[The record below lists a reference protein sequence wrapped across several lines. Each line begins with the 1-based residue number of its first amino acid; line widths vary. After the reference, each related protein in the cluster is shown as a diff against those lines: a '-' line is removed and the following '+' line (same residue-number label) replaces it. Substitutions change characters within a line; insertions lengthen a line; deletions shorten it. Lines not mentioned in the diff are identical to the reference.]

1 MAIRRLGI
9 SNPTLNTDTSVF
21 TALNATYLCSV
32 IITNKDSVEKT
43 GRVWVVPSGAT
54 LASQYGYIVY
64 DVAVPAGNSIET
76 HRFAISDGD
85 SVWVRG
91 NSSSLSF
98 SLNGIYDSSASI
110 DDHLTDTTNVH
121 GITDTSQLATLTT
134 TNSLNTRLISIELGL
149 GIFD

>member
-1 MAIRRLGI
+1 MAIRRLAI
-9 SNPTLNTDTSVF
+9 SNPFLNTDVSIY
-21 TALNATYLCSV
+21 TANAAYLTSV
-32 IITNKDSVEKT
+32 IITNKDTTAKT
-43 GRVWVVPSGAT
+43 ARVWIRPSGAT
-54 LASQYGYIVY
+54 TASQYGYIVY
-64 DVAVPAGNSIET
+64 DVKVPAGNSIET

-91 NSSSLSF
+91 NSSEISF

-110 DDHLTDTTNVH
+110 DAHIIQTTNVH
-121 GITDTSQLATLTT
+121 GITDTAQLATLTT

>member
-9 SNPTLNTDTSVF
+9 SNPTLNTDTEIFSAVS
-21 TALNATYLCSV
+21 ATYLCSV
-32 IITNKDSVEKT
+32 IVTNKDSVEKT
-43 GRVWVVPSGAT
+43 ARVWVKPSGST
-54 LASQYGYIVY
+54 LASQYGYIIY
-64 DVAVPAGNSIET
+64 DVAVPAANSIET

-110 DDHLTDTTNVH
+110 DDHILETTNVH
-121 GITDTSQLATLTT
+121 GIADTSQLATTTT

>member
-1 MAIRRLGI
+1 MAVRRLGI

-21 TALNATYLCSV
+21 TAVSATYLCSV
-32 IITNKDSVEKT
+32 IVTNKDSVEKT
-43 GRVWVVPSGAT
+43 ARVWVRPSGAT
-54 LASQYGYIVY
+54 LVSQYGYIVY
-64 DVAVPAGNSIET
+64 DVVVPAGNSIET
-76 HRFAISDGD
+76 HRCAISDGD
-85 SVWVRG
+85 AVWVRG

-110 DDHLTDTTNVH
+110 DDHLIDTTNVH
-121 GITDTSQLATLTT
+121 GITDTAQLATLTT

>member
-21 TALNATYLCSV
+21 TASSATYLCSV

-43 GRVWVVPSGAT
+43 GRVWVRPSGAT

-110 DDHLTDTTNVH
+110 DAHIPLTTNVH
-121 GITDTSQLATLTT
+121 GIADTSQLATLTT

>member
-9 SNPTLNTDTSVF
+9 SNPAADTNASVF
-21 TALNATYLCSV
+21 TATSATYLCSV
-32 IITNKDSVEKT
+32 IITNKAASQKT
-43 GRVWVVPSGAT
+43 ARVWVVPSGAT
-54 LASQYGYIVY
+54 QASQYGYIVY
-64 DVAVPAGNSIET
+64 DVAVPAANAIET

-91 NSSSLSF
+91 NSADLSF

-110 DDHLTDTTNVH
+110 DDHLIDTTNVH
-121 GITDTSQLATLTT
+121 GIADTSQLATLTT
-134 TNSLNTRLISIELGL
+134 TNSLNTRLISLELGL

>member
-9 SNPTLNTDTSVF
+9 SNPVANTDTSVF

-32 IITNKDSVEKT
+32 IITNRDAVERNA
-43 GRVWVVPSGAT
+43 RVWVRPSGAT
-54 LASQYGYIVY
+54 QVSQYGYIVY
-64 DVAVPAGNSIET
+64 DVPVPAANSIET

-85 SVWVRG
+85 AVWVRG
-91 NSSSLSF
+91 NNANLSF

-110 DDHLTDTTNVH
+110 DAHIPQTTNVH
-121 GITDTSQLATLTT
+121 GIADTSQLATLST
-134 TNSLNTRLISIELGL
+134 TNALNTRLISLELGL

>member
-9 SNPTLNTDTSVF
+9 SNPTLNTDASVF
-21 TALNATYLCSV
+21 TATGATYLCSV

-43 GRVWVVPSGAT
+43 GRVWVRPSGAT

-110 DDHLTDTTNVH
+110 DAHIPLTTNVH
-121 GITDTSQLATLTT
+121 GIADTSQLATLTT

>member
-9 SNPTLNTDTSVF
+9 SNPAANTNASVF
-21 TALNATYLCSV
+21 TATNATYLCSV
-32 IITNKDSVEKT
+32 IITNKAVTEQT
-43 GRVWVVPSGAT
+43 ARVWVVPSGAT

-64 DVAVPAGNSIET
+64 DVPVPAANAIET

-85 SVWVRG
+85 SIWVRG
-91 NSSSLSF
+91 NSADLSF
-98 SLNGIYDSSASI
+98 SVNGIYDSSASI
-110 DDHLTDTTNVH
+110 DSHIPDTTDVH
-121 GITDTSQLATLTT
+121 GIADTSQLATLTT

>member
-1 MAIRRLGI
+1 MAVVRLGI
-9 SNPTLNTDTSVF
+9 INPTLNTDNSLFTS
-21 TALNATYLCSV
+21 ANAAYLASV
-32 IITNKDSVEKT
+32 IITNKDNVEKT
-43 GRVWVVPSGAT
+43 ARVWVVPSGAT
-54 LASQYGYIVY
+54 VASQYGYIVY

-91 NSSSLSF
+91 NSSNISF

-110 DDHLTDTTNVH
+110 DDHIPDTTGVH
-121 GITDTSQLATLTT
+121 GIADTSLLVTTST
-134 TNSLNTRLISIELGL
+134 TNDLNTRLISLELGL

>member
-9 SNPTLNTDTSVF
+9 SNPTLNTDSQVF
-21 TALNATYLCSV
+21 TAVNATYLCSV

-54 LASQYGYIVY
+54 QTSQYGYIVY
-64 DVAVPAGNSIET
+64 DVAIPAANSIET

-91 NSSSLSF
+91 NSSNLSF

-110 DDHLTDTTNVH
+110 DDHIPDTTNVH
-121 GITDTSQLATLTT
+121 GIADTSQLATLST
-134 TNSLNTRLISIELGL
+134 TNSLNSRLVSIELGL

>member
-21 TALNATYLCSV
+21 TASSATYLCSV

-110 DDHLTDTTNVH
+110 DDHIIDTTNVH
-121 GITDTSQLATLTT
+121 GIADTSQLATLTT

>member
-21 TALNATYLCSV
+21 TASSATYLCSV
-32 IITNKDSVEKT
+32 IVTNKDSVEKT

-110 DDHLTDTTNVH
+110 DDHLVDTTNVH

>member
-21 TALNATYLCSV
+21 TASSATYLCSV

-43 GRVWVVPSGAT
+43 GRVWVRPSGAT

-98 SLNGIYDSSASI
+98 SVNGIYDSSASI
-110 DDHLTDTTNVH
+110 DDHIIDTTNVH
-121 GITDTSQLATLTT
+121 GIADTSQLATLTT

>member
-1 MAIRRLGI
+1 MAVRRLGI

-21 TALNATYLCSV
+21 TAASATYLCSV
-32 IITNKDSVEKT
+32 IVTNKDSVEKT
-43 GRVWVVPSGAT
+43 ARVWVVPSGAT
-54 LASQYGYIVY
+54 LVSQYGYIVY
-64 DVAVPAGNSIET
+64 DVVVPAGNSIET

-85 SVWVRG
+85 AVWVRG
-91 NSSSLSF
+91 NSSNLSF

-110 DDHLTDTTNVH
+110 DDHLVDTTNVH